1 MWKVFPCYNVVNS
14 SHCTVGQ
21 LDGRCSHSVSS
32 SCYLGSAGCSLV
44 ASLLWW
50 EDILFPIYSWAEK
63 RKKYHMIY
71 MLPLCNSFGQGVI
84 ISGNHSSPENHGKSP
99 SHKSHNAS
107 NKHHTMH
114 HFVTEMCI
122 HGHIS
127 VTKWCIV
134 GYGTGDL

>member
-1 MWKVFPCYNVVNS
+1 MEGVLIAFHHHVTWDLLDVPLLQVFFGGKIFYFPFI
-14 SHCTVGQ
+14 
-21 LDGRCSHSVSS
+21 
-32 SCYLGSAGCSLV
+32 AGLK
-44 ASLLWW
+44 
-50 EDILFPIYSWAEK
+50 K

-84 ISGNHSSPENHGKSP
+84 ISGNYSSPENHDKSP